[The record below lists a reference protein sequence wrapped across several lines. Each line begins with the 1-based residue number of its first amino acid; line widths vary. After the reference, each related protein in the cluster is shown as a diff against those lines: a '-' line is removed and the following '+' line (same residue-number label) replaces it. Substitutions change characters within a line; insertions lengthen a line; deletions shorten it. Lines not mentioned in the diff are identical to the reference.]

1 MIILSMEFYVARLT
15 LSEAF
20 IFPQPNM
27 VELNLKIL
35 SL

>member
-20 IFPQPNM
+20 IFLQPNT